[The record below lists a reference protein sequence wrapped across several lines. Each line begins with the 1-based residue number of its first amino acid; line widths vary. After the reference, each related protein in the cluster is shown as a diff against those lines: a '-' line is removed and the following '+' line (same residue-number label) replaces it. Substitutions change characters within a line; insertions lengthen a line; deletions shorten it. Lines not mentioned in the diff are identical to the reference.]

1 MTPAPAPGMRPCG
14 TGSPGVFPARVG
26 RKIGGNMGFIGSLI
40 LIAIGIGMVIL
51 GHPKAFM
58 SRFIQVYIVGQLYVM
73 TAMVLMVLGVTFFIA
88 DWPF

>member
-1 MTPAPAPGMRPCG
+1 
-14 TGSPGVFPARVG
+14 
-26 RKIGGNMGFIGSLI
+26 MGFIGSLI